1 MTRTRPPQPQV
12 SVIVPVYNQEQY
24 LEECISSIR
33 RQTLAE
39 WECIIVNDG
48 SSDSSGEIAR
58 RFSEE
63 DSRIRC
69 FEQENRGVSSAR
81 NLGMRHA
88 SGRYLCFVDGDDFID
103 AAFLKHLLDASD
115 RGASD
120 LTVAGKL
127 FCDSFRRTKSPPCP
141 PAAYFCAG
149 SSP

>member
-63 DSRIRC
+63 ELKNPLLRTGKQGRFLRPQS
-69 FEQENRGVSSAR
+69 GHAAR
-81 NLGMRHA
+81 FRAL
-88 SGRYLCFVDGDDFID
+88 FV
-103 AAFLKHLLDASD
+103 
-115 RGASD
+115 
-120 LTVAGKL
+120 
-127 FCDSFRRTKSPPCP
+127 FC
-141 PAAYFCAG
+141 
-149 SSP
+149 

>member
-69 FEQENRGVSSAR
+69 FDLRHISAPGVPLEKQS
-81 NLGMRHA
+81 GIPGRH
-88 SGRYLCFVDGDDFID
+88 
-103 AAFLKHLLDASD
+103 
-115 RGASD
+115 
-120 LTVAGKL
+120 
-127 FCDSFRRTKSPPCP
+127 SPL
-141 PAAYFCAG
+141 
-149 SSP
+149 

>member
-39 WECIIVNDG
+39 WECLIINDG

-69 FEQENRGVSSAR
+69 LEQGKQGRFLRPQSGHAAR
-81 NLGMRHA
+81 FRAL
-88 SGRYLCFVDGDDFID
+88 FV
-103 AAFLKHLLDASD
+103 
-115 RGASD
+115 
-120 LTVAGKL
+120 
-127 FCDSFRRTKSPPCP
+127 FR
-141 PAAYFCAG
+141 
-149 SSP
+149 

>member
-69 FEQENRGVSSAR
+69 FEQE
-81 NLGMRHA
+81 
-88 SGRYLCFVDGDDFID
+88 
-103 AAFLKHLLDASD
+103 
-115 RGASD
+115 
-120 LTVAGKL
+120 AGKNTGIRRKL
-127 FCDSFRRTKSPPCP
+127 LHFCPVPSWRRNGRAQLRQVREQLEEIRRNIT
-141 PAAYFCAG
+141 F
-149 SSP
+149 